1 MLGYTLYVYEIPD
14 FVTQND
20 FDRPDLVELAFKTH
34 HSSENF
40 LEKRLQQCCRSNRNM
55 PVISIQVGLAKL
67 GSA

>member
-14 FVTQND
+14 FVTRNI

-40 LEKRLQQCCRSNRNM
+40 LEKRLQQFCRCNRN
-55 PVISIQVGLAKL
+55 VSVVAIQVGLAYL